1 MLELSDHS
9 RRAAARNFGEN
20 GHFCYMQGGM
30 SEWCGGEGT
39 EPQEGFY
46 RASTGL
52 QRPQSPC
59 RRPLR
64 GAEIL
69 AVLCF
74 LCGKIEQM
82 TAIIRIY

>member
-20 GHFCYMQGGM
+20 GHFCYMQCVE

-52 QRPQSPC
+52 QQGFNNHSRRAGGRFAARPFWPFC
-59 RRPLR
+59 
-64 GAEIL
+64 AFC
-69 AVLCF
+69 V
-74 LCGKIEQM
+74 GKLNK
-82 TAIIRIY
+82 